1 MKKDKRINRIP
12 LNLND
17 SELELFKKKATNYS
31 NMSAMIRAAVSQLDD
46 TKTKGWIKSLTDLSI
61 LISKFSTELS
71 KQGGNLNQITKR
83 ANELIYIGELDKNY
97 YENVFLPQVKVLQEL
112 TNDVKKQQSAI
123 FKKLLKLLQ
132 WQIIKFLYLFVLILE
147 LRQYISHFCG
157 QVTFMP
163 RFEK

>member
-1 MKKDKRINRIP
+1 MEFCIFTYVIIKEITMKKDKRINRVP

-46 TKTKGWIKSLTDLSI
+46 TKTKGWIKSLTELSI

-83 ANELIYIGELDKNY
+83 ANELIYIGELDKDY

-123 FKKLLKLLQ
+123 FKKMLKL
-132 WQIIKFLYLFVLILE
+132 
-147 LRQYISHFCG
+147 
-157 QVTFMP
+157 
-163 RFEK
+163 

>member
-1 MKKDKRINRIP
+1 MGFCIFTYVIIKEITMKKDKRINRIP

-97 YENVFLPQVKVLQEL
+97 YENVFLPKVKVLQEL

-123 FKKLLKLLQ
+123 FKKLLKL
-132 WQIIKFLYLFVLILE
+132 
-147 LRQYISHFCG
+147 
-157 QVTFMP
+157 
-163 RFEK
+163 

>member
-1 MKKDKRINRIP
+1 MDVFCIFTYVIIKETTMKKDKRTNEIKLH
-12 LNLND
+12 LN
-17 SELELFKKKATNYS
+17 SREIELFKSKAKNYS

-123 FKKLLKLLQ
+123 FKRLIKL
-132 WQIIKFLYLFVLILE
+132 
-147 LRQYISHFCG
+147 
-157 QVTFMP
+157 
-163 RFEK
+163 

>member
-1 MKKDKRINRIP
+1 MDFCIFTYVIIKEITMKKDKRINRVP

-46 TKTKGWIKSLTDLSI
+46 TKTKGWIKSLTELSI

-71 KQGGNLNQITKR
+71 KKGGNLNQITKR
-83 ANELIYIGELDKNY
+83 ANELIYIGELDKDY

-123 FKKLLKLLQ
+123 FKKLLKL
-132 WQIIKFLYLFVLILE
+132 
-147 LRQYISHFCG
+147 
-157 QVTFMP
+157 
-163 RFEK
+163 

>member
-1 MKKDKRINRIP
+1 MGFCIFTYVIIKEITMKKDKRINRIP

-83 ANELIYIGELDKNY
+83 ANELIYIAELDKNY

-123 FKKLLKLLQ
+123 FKKLLKL
-132 WQIIKFLYLFVLILE
+132 
-147 LRQYISHFCG
+147 
-157 QVTFMP
+157 
-163 RFEK
+163 

>member
-1 MKKDKRINRIP
+1 MEFCIFTYVIIKEITMKKDKRINRVP

-17 SELELFKKKATNYS
+17 SELELFKEKATNYS

-46 TKTKGWIKSLTDLSI
+46 TKTKGWIKSLTELSI

-83 ANELIYIGELDKNY
+83 ANELIYIGELDKDY

-123 FKKLLKLLQ
+123 FKKLLKL
-132 WQIIKFLYLFVLILE
+132 
-147 LRQYISHFCG
+147 
-157 QVTFMP
+157 
-163 RFEK
+163 

>member
-1 MKKDKRINRIP
+1 MEFCIFTYVIIKEITMKKDKRINRVP

-46 TKTKGWIKSLTDLSI
+46 TKTKGWIKSLTELSI

-83 ANELIYIGELDKNY
+83 ANELIYIDELDKDY

-123 FKKLLKLLQ
+123 FKKLLKL
-132 WQIIKFLYLFVLILE
+132 
-147 LRQYISHFCG
+147 
-157 QVTFMP
+157 
-163 RFEK
+163 

>member
-1 MKKDKRINRIP
+1 MEFCIFTYVIIKEITMKKDKRINRVP

-46 TKTKGWIKSLTDLSI
+46 TNTKGWIKSLTELSI

-83 ANELIYIGELDKNY
+83 ANELIYIGELDKDY

-123 FKKLLKLLQ
+123 FKKLLKL
-132 WQIIKFLYLFVLILE
+132 
-147 LRQYISHFCG
+147 
-157 QVTFMP
+157 
-163 RFEK
+163 

>member
-1 MKKDKRINRIP
+1 MEFCIFTYVIIKEITMKKDKRINRVP

-17 SELELFKKKATNYS
+17 SELDFFKKKATNYS

-46 TKTKGWIKSLTDLSI
+46 TKTKGWIKSLTELSI

-83 ANELIYIGELDKNY
+83 ANELIYIGELDKDY

-123 FKKLLKLLQ
+123 FKKLLKL
-132 WQIIKFLYLFVLILE
+132 
-147 LRQYISHFCG
+147 
-157 QVTFMP
+157 
-163 RFEK
+163 

>member
-1 MKKDKRINRIP
+1 MKKDKRTNEIKLHLNNREI
-12 LNLND
+12 D
-17 SELELFKKKATNYS
+17 LFKTKAQNYS

-83 ANELIYIGELDKNY
+83 ANELIYIGELDKDY
-97 YENVFLPQVKVLQEL
+97 YENVFFPQLKVLQEL

-123 FKKLLKLLQ
+123 FKRLLKL
-132 WQIIKFLYLFVLILE
+132 
-147 LRQYISHFCG
+147 
-157 QVTFMP
+157 
-163 RFEK
+163 

>member
-1 MKKDKRINRIP
+1 MDFCIFTYVIIKEITMKKNKRINRVP

-46 TKTKGWIKSLTDLSI
+46 TKTKGWIKSLTELSI

-83 ANELIYIGELDKNY
+83 ANELIYIGELDKDY

-123 FKKLLKLLQ
+123 FKKLLKL
-132 WQIIKFLYLFVLILE
+132 
-147 LRQYISHFCG
+147 
-157 QVTFMP
+157 
-163 RFEK
+163 

>member
-1 MKKDKRINRIP
+1 MKKDKRTNEIKLHLNNREI
-12 LNLND
+12 D
-17 SELELFKKKATNYS
+17 LFKTKAQNYS

-83 ANELIYIGELDKNY
+83 ANELIYIGELDKDY
-97 YENVFLPQVKVLQEL
+97 YENVFFPPLKVLQEL

-123 FKKLLKLLQ
+123 FKKLLKL
-132 WQIIKFLYLFVLILE
+132 
-147 LRQYISHFCG
+147 
-157 QVTFMP
+157 
-163 RFEK
+163 

>member
-1 MKKDKRINRIP
+1 MEFCIFTYVIIKEITMKKDKRINRIP

-46 TKTKGWIKSLTDLSI
+46 TKTKGWIKSLTELSI

-123 FKKLLKLLQ
+123 FKKLLKL
-132 WQIIKFLYLFVLILE
+132 
-147 LRQYISHFCG
+147 
-157 QVTFMP
+157 
-163 RFEK
+163 

>member
-1 MKKDKRINRIP
+1 MEFCIFTYVIIKEITMKKDKRINRVP

-17 SELELFKKKATNYS
+17 SELDLFKKKATNYS

-46 TKTKGWIKSLTDLSI
+46 TKTKGWIKSLTELSI

-83 ANELIYIGELDKNY
+83 ANELIYIGELDKDY

-123 FKKLLKLLQ
+123 FKKLLKL
-132 WQIIKFLYLFVLILE
+132 
-147 LRQYISHFCG
+147 
-157 QVTFMP
+157 
-163 RFEK
+163 

>member
-1 MKKDKRINRIP
+1 MGFCIFTYVIIKEITMKKYKRINRIP

-83 ANELIYIGELDKNY
+83 ANELIYIGELDKDY

-123 FKKLLKLLQ
+123 FKKLLKL
-132 WQIIKFLYLFVLILE
+132 
-147 LRQYISHFCG
+147 
-157 QVTFMP
+157 
-163 RFEK
+163 

>member
-1 MKKDKRINRIP
+1 MGFCIFTYVIIKEITMKKDKRINRVP

-46 TKTKGWIKSLTDLSI
+46 TKTKGWIKSLTELSI

-83 ANELIYIGELDKNY
+83 ANELIYIGELDKDY

-123 FKKLLKLLQ
+123 FKKLLKL
-132 WQIIKFLYLFVLILE
+132 
-147 LRQYISHFCG
+147 
-157 QVTFMP
+157 
-163 RFEK
+163 

>member
-1 MKKDKRINRIP
+1 MEFCIFTYVIIKEITMKKDKRINRVP

-46 TKTKGWIKSLTDLSI
+46 TKTKGWIKSLTELSI

-83 ANELIYIGELDKNY
+83 ANELIFMGELDKTY
-97 YENVFLPQVKVLQEL
+97 YEEVISPQIKLLKEL
-112 TNDVKKQQSAI
+112 VYDVKKQQSEI
-123 FKKLLKLLQ
+123 FKRLLK
-132 WQIIKFLYLFVLILE
+132 
-147 LRQYISHFCG
+147 S
-157 QVTFMP
+157 
-163 RFEK
+163 

>member
-1 MKKDKRINRIP
+1 MEFCIFTYVIIKEITMKKDKRINRVP

-46 TKTKGWIKSLTDLSI
+46 TKTKGWIKSLTELSI

-83 ANELIYIGELDKNY
+83 ANELIYIGELDKDY

-112 TNDVKKQQSAI
+112 TNHVKKQQSAI
-123 FKKLLKLLQ
+123 FKKLLKL
-132 WQIIKFLYLFVLILE
+132 
-147 LRQYISHFCG
+147 
-157 QVTFMP
+157 
-163 RFEK
+163 

>member
-1 MKKDKRINRIP
+1 MEFCIFTYVIIKEITMKKDKRINRVP

-46 TKTKGWIKSLTDLSI
+46 TKTKGWIKSLTELSI

-83 ANELIYIGELDKNY
+83 AGELIYIGELDKDY

-123 FKKLLKLLQ
+123 FKKLLKL
-132 WQIIKFLYLFVLILE
+132 
-147 LRQYISHFCG
+147 
-157 QVTFMP
+157 
-163 RFEK
+163 

>member
-1 MKKDKRINRIP
+1 MEFCIFTYVIIKEITMKKDKRINRVP

-17 SELELFKKKATNYS
+17 SELESFKKKATNYS

-46 TKTKGWIKSLTDLSI
+46 TKTKGWIKSLTELSI

-83 ANELIYIGELDKNY
+83 ANELIYIGELDKDY
-97 YENVFLPQVKVLQEL
+97 YENVFFPQLKVLQEL

-123 FKKLLKLLQ
+123 FKKLLKL
-132 WQIIKFLYLFVLILE
+132 
-147 LRQYISHFCG
+147 
-157 QVTFMP
+157 
-163 RFEK
+163 

>member
-1 MKKDKRINRIP
+1 MKKDKRINRVP

-17 SELELFKKKATNYS
+17 SELELFKKKTTNYS

-46 TKTKGWIKSLTDLSI
+46 TKTKGWIKSLTELSI

-83 ANELIYIGELDKNY
+83 ANELIYIGELDKDY

-123 FKKLLKLLQ
+123 FKKLLKL
-132 WQIIKFLYLFVLILE
+132 
-147 LRQYISHFCG
+147 
-157 QVTFMP
+157 
-163 RFEK
+163 

>member
-1 MKKDKRINRIP
+1 MRFCIFTYVIIKEITMKKDKRINRIP

-123 FKKLLKLLQ
+123 FKKLLKL
-132 WQIIKFLYLFVLILE
+132 
-147 LRQYISHFCG
+147 
-157 QVTFMP
+157 
-163 RFEK
+163 

>member
-1 MKKDKRINRIP
+1 MEFCIFTYAIIKEITMKKDKRINRVP

-46 TKTKGWIKSLTDLSI
+46 TKTKGWIKSLTELSI

-83 ANELIYIGELDKNY
+83 ANELIYIGELDKDY

-123 FKKLLKLLQ
+123 FKKLLKL
-132 WQIIKFLYLFVLILE
+132 
-147 LRQYISHFCG
+147 
-157 QVTFMP
+157 
-163 RFEK
+163 

>member
-1 MKKDKRINRIP
+1 MEFCIFTYVIIKEITMKKDKRINRVP

-46 TKTKGWIKSLTDLSI
+46 TKTKGWIKSLTELSI

-83 ANELIYIGELDKNY
+83 ANELIYIGELD
-97 YENVFLPQVKVLQEL
+97 
-112 TNDVKKQQSAI
+112 NDVKKQQSAI
-123 FKKLLKLLQ
+123 FKKLLKL
-132 WQIIKFLYLFVLILE
+132 
-147 LRQYISHFCG
+147 
-157 QVTFMP
+157 
-163 RFEK
+163 

>member
-1 MKKDKRINRIP
+1 MEFCIFTYVIIKEITIKKDKRINRVP

-46 TKTKGWIKSLTDLSI
+46 TKTKGWIKSLTELSI

-83 ANELIYIGELDKNY
+83 ANELIYIGELDKDY

-123 FKKLLKLLQ
+123 FKKLLKL
-132 WQIIKFLYLFVLILE
+132 
-147 LRQYISHFCG
+147 
-157 QVTFMP
+157 
-163 RFEK
+163 

>member
-1 MKKDKRINRIP
+1 MEFCIFTYVIIKEITMKKDKRINRVP

-46 TKTKGWIKSLTDLSI
+46 TKTKGWIKSLTELSI

-83 ANELIYIGELDKNY
+83 ANELIYIGELGKDY

-123 FKKLLKLLQ
+123 FKKLLKL
-132 WQIIKFLYLFVLILE
+132 
-147 LRQYISHFCG
+147 
-157 QVTFMP
+157 
-163 RFEK
+163 

>member
-1 MKKDKRINRIP
+1 MEFCIFTYVIIKEITMKKDKRINRVP

-46 TKTKGWIKSLTDLSI
+46 TKTKGWIKSLTELSI

-83 ANELIYIGELDKNY
+83 ANELIYIGELDKDY
-97 YENVFLPQVKVLQEL
+97 YENVFLPQVKVLQKL

-123 FKKLLKLLQ
+123 FKKLPKL
-132 WQIIKFLYLFVLILE
+132 
-147 LRQYISHFCG
+147 
-157 QVTFMP
+157 
-163 RFEK
+163 

>member
-1 MKKDKRINRIP
+1 MEFCIFTYVIIKEITMKKDKRINRVP

-17 SELELFKKKATNYS
+17 SELELFKKKAANYS

-46 TKTKGWIKSLTDLSI
+46 TKTKGWIKSLTELSI

-83 ANELIYIGELDKNY
+83 ANELIYIGELDKDY

-123 FKKLLKLLQ
+123 FKKLLKL
-132 WQIIKFLYLFVLILE
+132 
-147 LRQYISHFCG
+147 
-157 QVTFMP
+157 
-163 RFEK
+163 

>member
-1 MKKDKRINRIP
+1 MGFCIFTYVIIKEITMKKYKRINRIP

-123 FKKLLKLLQ
+123 FKKLLKL
-132 WQIIKFLYLFVLILE
+132 
-147 LRQYISHFCG
+147 
-157 QVTFMP
+157 
-163 RFEK
+163 

>member
-1 MKKDKRINRIP
+1 MEFCIFTYVIIKEITMKKDKRINRVP

-17 SELELFKKKATNYS
+17 NELELFKKKATNYS

-46 TKTKGWIKSLTDLSI
+46 TKTKGWIKSLTELSI

-83 ANELIYIGELDKNY
+83 ANELIYIGELDKDY

-123 FKKLLKLLQ
+123 FKKLLKL
-132 WQIIKFLYLFVLILE
+132 
-147 LRQYISHFCG
+147 
-157 QVTFMP
+157 
-163 RFEK
+163 

>member
-1 MKKDKRINRIP
+1 MDFCIFTYVIIKEITMKKDKRINRVP

-46 TKTKGWIKSLTDLSI
+46 TKTKGWIKSLTELSI

-83 ANELIYIGELDKNY
+83 ANELIYIGELDKDY

-123 FKKLLKLLQ
+123 FKKLLKL
-132 WQIIKFLYLFVLILE
+132 
-147 LRQYISHFCG
+147 
-157 QVTFMP
+157 
-163 RFEK
+163 

>member
-1 MKKDKRINRIP
+1 MEFCIFTYVIIKEITMKKDKRINRVP

-46 TKTKGWIKSLTDLSI
+46 TKTKGWIKSLTELSI

-83 ANELIYIGELDKNY
+83 ANELIYIGELDKDY

-123 FKKLLKLLQ
+123 FKKLLQL
-132 WQIIKFLYLFVLILE
+132 
-147 LRQYISHFCG
+147 
-157 QVTFMP
+157 
-163 RFEK
+163 

>member
-1 MKKDKRINRIP
+1 MDVFCIFTYVIIKETTMKKDKRTNEIKLH
-12 LNLND
+12 LN
-17 SELELFKKKATNYS
+17 SREIELFKSKAKNYS

-71 KQGGNLNQITKR
+71 KQGGNLNQLTKR

-123 FKKLLKLLQ
+123 FKRLLKL
-132 WQIIKFLYLFVLILE
+132 
-147 LRQYISHFCG
+147 
-157 QVTFMP
+157 
-163 RFEK
+163 

>member
-1 MKKDKRINRIP
+1 MRFCIFTYVIIKEITMKKDKRINRIP

-83 ANELIYIGELDKNY
+83 ANELIYIGELNKNY

-123 FKKLLKLLQ
+123 FKKLLKL
-132 WQIIKFLYLFVLILE
+132 
-147 LRQYISHFCG
+147 
-157 QVTFMP
+157 
-163 RFEK
+163 

>member
-1 MKKDKRINRIP
+1 MEFCIFTYVIIKEITMKKDKRINRVP

-46 TKTKGWIKSLTDLSI
+46 TKTKGWIKSLTELSI

-83 ANELIYIGELDKNY
+83 ANELIYIGELDKDY

-112 TNDVKKQQSAI
+112 TNDVKKHQSAI
-123 FKKLLKLLQ
+123 FKKLLKL
-132 WQIIKFLYLFVLILE
+132 
-147 LRQYISHFCG
+147 
-157 QVTFMP
+157 
-163 RFEK
+163 

>member
-1 MKKDKRINRIP
+1 MEFCIFTYVIIKEITMKKDKRINRVP

-46 TKTKGWIKSLTDLSI
+46 TKTKGWIKSLTELSI

-83 ANELIYIGELDKNY
+83 ANELIYIGELDKDY
-97 YENVFLPQVKVLQEL
+97 YENVFLPQVKVLQKL
-112 TNDVKKQQSAI
+112 TNDVKKLQSAI
-123 FKKLLKLLQ
+123 FKKLLKL
-132 WQIIKFLYLFVLILE
+132 
-147 LRQYISHFCG
+147 
-157 QVTFMP
+157 
-163 RFEK
+163 

>member
-1 MKKDKRINRIP
+1 MEFCIFTYVIIKEITMKKDKRINRVP

-46 TKTKGWIKSLTDLSI
+46 TKTKGWIKSLTELSI

-83 ANELIYIGELDKNY
+83 ANELIYIGELDKYY

-123 FKKLLKLLQ
+123 FKKLLKL
-132 WQIIKFLYLFVLILE
+132 
-147 LRQYISHFCG
+147 
-157 QVTFMP
+157 
-163 RFEK
+163 